1 MKDHVFLQS
10 SLLVAVLAFGGV
22 LLWTNAPRRVAAVVV
37 APLFVGCLQYSVIGA
52 CLRRTQILSD
62 VPVWLRKLGTL
73 IFPVW
78 IAISVPIAFGP
89 MGILI
94 LLGTLLVG
102 NIQVPVVLARIGLPS
117 LRLSGTEIHK
127 VPNDDN
133 NEHLAPALKI
143 FYRDALHS
151 YMHMRVS
158 TLPLPSEITGEGTK
172 CPRIHRRDFSLLTCT
187 TTNVWTMEDGVL
199 AQEDLNLVT
208 CQVHG

>member
-1 MKDHVFLQS
+1 M
-10 SLLVAVLAFGGV
+10 
-22 LLWTNAPRRVAAVVV
+22 
-37 APLFVGCLQYSVIGA
+37 
-52 CLRRTQILSD
+52 
-62 VPVWLRKLGTL
+62 

-78 IAISVPIAFGP
+78 IAIPVPIAFGP

-172 CPRIHRRDFSLLTCT
+172 CPRIQG
-187 TTNVWTMEDGVL
+187 GVS
-199 AQEDLNLVT
+199 V
-208 CQVHG
+208 C